1 MAKRAYWCSTGGE
14 PRSSGQSILAMR
26 TLNAYVAE
34 GEKKRRLVVAMVI
47 VSPSYTLA
55 TRAYFMSGMYC
66 WSLGA
71 FCFLGCCVWS
81 DFGSVGFASSSG
93 CGGLVMVL
101 TDGTVSKRDRASA
114 RLRLT
119 DFHIMSYG

>member
-55 TRAYFMSGMYC
+55 TRAYFMSGCTAGVWMLFVSS
-66 WSLGA
+66 WVA
-71 FCFLGCCVWS
+71 FGLLSGRLFLLLLRAV
-81 DFGSVGFASSSG
+81 VGW
-93 CGGLVMVL
+93 
-101 TDGTVSKRDRASA
+101 
-114 RLRLT
+114 
-119 DFHIMSYG
+119 

>member
-1 MAKRAYWCSTGGE
+1 ML
-14 PRSSGQSILAMR
+14 PRVRKAALSSGYGDCVAVIYAGYAGIL
-26 TLNAYVAE
+26 YV
-34 GEKKRRLVVAMVI
+34 GDVL
-47 VSPSYTLA
+47 L
-55 TRAYFMSGMYC
+55 
-66 WSLGA
+66 SLGA